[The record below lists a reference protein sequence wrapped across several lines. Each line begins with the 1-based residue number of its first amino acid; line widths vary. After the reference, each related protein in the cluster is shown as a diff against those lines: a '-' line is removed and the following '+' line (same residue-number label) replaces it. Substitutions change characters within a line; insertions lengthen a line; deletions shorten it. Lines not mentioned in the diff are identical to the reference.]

1 MFISHYDIITFSHCA
16 VVPLCR
22 FATCIQTICL
32 NNSCFTLWL
41 QYCNISSSKDGGVM
55 DIFSEIIVNAVEK
68 AKNAVVKID
77 KYAVIGGKERLT
89 GTGSGFVFS
98 SDGLIL
104 TNAHVIEKA
113 GRLNVSLLDGNEFSG
128 ELVGTDKDTDIAI
141 IKIFGTG
148 YTPVKLGNSGDLKI
162 GQLVIAIGN
171 PLGFQHSVSVG
182 VLSGVGRTMST
193 PGGQLIDDILQS
205 DAAMNPGN
213 SGGPMINT
221 DGEVIGINT
230 AIIPSAQSL
239 SFSIGIDSA
248 KEITHYLISDGKVIK
263 AYLGLLTHEI
273 DINPR
278 IKNFYRLSS
287 KKGLIITGLENSS
300 PAARA
305 NLHEGDIIIEFDGG
319 TITQSVDL
327 TKHLIGSKLISKPTN
342 MRILRQTKIVDIDII
357 PVERPAA

>member
-1 MFISHYDIITFSHCA
+1 
-16 VVPLCR
+16 
-22 FATCIQTICL
+22 
-32 NNSCFTLWL
+32 
-41 QYCNISSSKDGGVM
+41 M
-55 DIFSEIIVNAVEK
+55 DVFSEIIVTAVDK

-77 KYAVIGGKERLT
+77 KYSLISGKERLT

-104 TNAHVIEKA
+104 TNAHVIENSN
-113 GRLNVSLLDGNEFSG
+113 RLNVTLLDGNEFSG
-128 ELVGTDKDTDIAI
+128 EIIGSDRDTDIAI
-141 IKIFGTG
+141 IKIFGSG
-148 YTPVKLGNSGDLKI
+148 YTPVKLGVSGDLKI

-171 PLGFQHSVSVG
+171 PLGYQHSVSVG
-182 VLSGVGRTMST
+182 VLSGIGRTMRT

-221 DGEVIGINT
+221 EGEAIGINT
-230 AIIPSAQSL
+230 AIIPIAQGL

-248 KEITHYLISDGKVIK
+248 KEIARYLISEGKVTK
-263 AYLGLLTHEI
+263 AFLGLMTHEI
-273 DINPR
+273 EIHPR

-287 KKGLIITGLENSS
+287 KKGLMIIGLENSS
-300 PAARA
+300 PASRA

-327 TKHLIGSKLISKPTN
+327 TKHLIGSKLISRTTN
-342 MRILRQTKIVDIDII
+342 MKILRQTKIVDIDII
-357 PVERPAA
+357 PVERNAA

>member
-1 MFISHYDIITFSHCA
+1 
-16 VVPLCR
+16 
-22 FATCIQTICL
+22 
-32 NNSCFTLWL
+32 
-41 QYCNISSSKDGGVM
+41 M

-77 KYAVIGGKERLT
+77 KYTVIGGKERLT

-141 IKIFGTG
+141 IKIFGIG
-148 YTPVKLGNSGDLKI
+148 YTPVKLGVSGDLKI

-221 DGEVIGINT
+221 NGEVIGINT

-342 MRILRQTKIVDIDII
+342 MRILRQTKIVDVDII

>member
-1 MFISHYDIITFSHCA
+1 MDLFSDIIVT
-16 VVPLCR
+16 
-22 FATCIQTICL
+22 
-32 NNSCFTLWL
+32 
-41 QYCNISSSKDGGVM
+41 
-55 DIFSEIIVNAVEK
+55 AVEK

-77 KYAVIGGKERLT
+77 KYTKISGNDRLT

-104 TNAHVIEKA
+104 TNAHVIDSST
-113 GRLNVSLLDGNEFSG
+113 RLNITLLDGNEFSA
-128 ELVGTDKDTDIAI
+128 EVVGRDKDSDIAI
-141 IKIFGTG
+141 IKIFGGG
-148 YTPVKLGNSGDLKI
+148 YTPVKLGVSGDLKI

-171 PLGFQHSVSVG
+171 PLGYQHSVSVG
-182 VLSGVGRTMST
+182 VLSGVGRTMQT

-213 SGGPMINT
+213 SGGPMINSN
-221 DGEVIGINT
+221 GEAVGINT
-230 AIIPSAQSL
+230 AIIPSAQGL

-248 KEITHYLISDGKVIK
+248 KEIARYLISDGKVVK

-273 DINPR
+273 DIHPR

-287 KKGLIITGLENSS
+287 KRGLMITGLENSS
-300 PAARA
+300 PASRA

-327 TKHLIGSKLISKPTN
+327 TKHLIGNRLISRTTN
-342 MRILRQTKIVDIDII
+342 MKILRQTRIVDIDIV
-357 PVERPAA
+357 PEERPAA